1 MSTCITRRSLLFGA
15 ATAATWLG
23 LLPHTAFATPSSSDL
38 QSQLDEA
45 RTKLEDMGNNLTSM
59 QADLATAEETLEN
72 TKTQIMDTQDQ
83 IATTQADL
91 DQKRSE
97 LSDNMRSSYKSG
109 SSSTLDFILGATSAE
124 DLVSRIYYMD
134 KISDSQAAAIEDV
147 KQLGEQLADQE
158 TQLEEQQA
166 EQEQNLADTQSSVD
180 EYQSAVA
187 DAQAYYDS
195 LDTQVQQA
203 LAEEAAAA
211 QAAAEAAAAASTS
224 TADSTSTSSNDTTT
238 TSTSTTSTSTST
250 GVSAVVSTVETT
262 KSSESASSAVS
273 SSTSGSYTASSSSSI
288 LSNAEQFIGWPYKWG
303 CYGTNMGG
311 FDCCGL
317 VATAYHL
324 AGYSTPYATN
334 VPGLMSWVKGRGNWK
349 DCNLSN
355 YSSVLSVGDIIFC
368 STGHVAI
375 YAGGNQ
381 MVHAP
386 SPGGYVCYARV
397 YACIGGGF
405 GG

>member
-15 ATAATWLG
+15 AAAATWLG

-109 SSSTLDFILGATSAE
+109 ASSTLDFILGATSAE

-134 KISDSQAAAIEDV
+134 KVSDSQAAAIEDV
-147 KQLGEQLADQE
+147 KQLGEQLAEQE

-180 EYQSAVA
+180 EYQAAVA

-224 TADSTSTSSNDTTT
+224 TSDSTSTTSNTAT
-238 TSTSTTSTSTST
+238 TTSTSTST
-250 GVSAVVSTVETT
+250 GISAVVSTVETT

-334 VPGLMSWVKGRGNWK
+334 VPGLMSWVKGRGYWK

>member
-23 LLPHTAFATPSSSDL
+23 LLPHTALATPTSADL

-59 QADLATAEETLEN
+59 QDDLATAEETLEN

-83 IATTQADL
+83 IETNQADL

-109 SSSTLDFILGATSAE
+109 ASCFLDFILGATSAE

-134 KISDSQAAAIEDV
+134 KVSDSQAAAIEDV
-147 KQLGEQLADQE
+147 KQLGEQLAEQE

-180 EYQSAVA
+180 EYQAAAA

-224 TADSTSTSSNDTTT
+224 TSDSTSTTSNTSTTASTSTSS
-238 TSTSTTSTSTST
+238 

-262 KSSESASSAVS
+262 KSSEGASSAVS
-273 SSTSGSYTASSSSSI
+273 SSTSGSYSASSSSSI

-334 VPGLMSWVKGRGNWK
+334 VPGLMSWVKGRGYWK

>member
-15 ATAATWLG
+15 AAAATWLG
-23 LLPHTAFATPSSSDL
+23 LLPHTALATPSSSDL

-109 SSSTLDFILGATSAE
+109 ASSTLDFILGATSAE

-134 KISDSQAAAIEDV
+134 KVSDSQAAAIEDV

-211 QAAAEAAAAASTS
+211 QAAAEAAAATTAST
-224 TADSTSTSSNDTTT
+224 TDSTSTTSNTAT
-238 TSTSTTSTSTST
+238 TTSTSTST

-273 SSTSGSYTASSSSSI
+273 SSTSGSYSASSSSSI

>member
-15 ATAATWLG
+15 AAAATWLG
-23 LLPHTAFATPSSSDL
+23 LLPHTALATPSSSDL

-59 QADLATAEETLEN
+59 QDDLATAEETLEN

-109 SSSTLDFILGATSAE
+109 ASSTLDFILGATSAE

-134 KISDSQAAAIEDV
+134 KVSDSQAAAIEDV
-147 KQLGEQLADQE
+147 KQLGEQLAEQE

-180 EYQSAVA
+180 EYQAAVA

-224 TADSTSTSSNDTTT
+224 TSDSTSTTSNTSTTASTSTSS
-238 TSTSTTSTSTST
+238 

-262 KSSESASSAVS
+262 KSSEGASSAVS
-273 SSTSGSYTASSSSSI
+273 SSTSGSYSASSSSSI

-334 VPGLMSWVKGRGNWK
+334 VPGLMSWVKGRGYWK

>member
-1 MSTCITRRSLLFGA
+1 RRSLLFGA

-23 LLPHTAFATPSSSDL
+23 LLPHTALATPTSADL

-59 QADLATAEETLEN
+59 QDDLATAEETLEN

-109 SSSTLDFILGATSAE
+109 ASSTLDFILGATSAE

-134 KISDSQAAAIEDV
+134 KVSDSQAAAIEDV
-147 KQLGEQLADQE
+147 KQLGEQLAEQE

-180 EYQSAVA
+180 EYQAAVA

-224 TADSTSTSSNDTTT
+224 TSDSTSTTSNTSTTASTSTSS
-238 TSTSTTSTSTST
+238 

-273 SSTSGSYTASSSSSI
+273 SSTSGSYSASSSSNI
-288 LSNAEQFIGWPYKWG
+288 LSNAEQFIGWPYKCG

-334 VPGLMSWVKGRGNWK
+334 VPGLMSWVKGRGYWK